1 MVWGLEMS
9 LNQPLQTGMA
19 FRLQLWIQIQ
29 ISWLY
34 MLPEPMPWLQIPP
47 CSKRAANNTMV
58 ANFFLSMAL
67 YNADFEVCWLGL
79 PNLHGCSWD
88 SACI

>member
-34 MLPEPMPWLQIPP
+34 VLPEPMSWLQIPP
-47 CSKRAANNTMV
+47 CSKRAVNNTMV
-58 ANFFLSMAL
+58 ANFFS
-67 YNADFEVCWLGL
+67 V
-79 PNLHGCSWD
+79 HGSV
-88 SACI
+88 